1 MSSNVEISLY
11 VDSTMK
17 LLQKISGII
26 AAKMPATP
34 EIIIQSKGRLNN
46 SSSDGTMPSK
56 DAAYYRAFHAL
67 KNGEVQTEEELRT
80 LIFPN
85 GTSDAN
91 YRSFKSRLKKRLVNS
106 LMLIS
111 IDADEVSN
119 TDAAIT
125 FPLYMQVTGLMHG

>member
-34 EIIIQSKGRLNN
+34 EIIIQSKGRFNN

-56 DAAYYRAFHAL
+56 DAAYYR
-67 KNGEVQTEEELRT
+67 
-80 LIFPN
+80 
-85 GTSDAN
+85 
-91 YRSFKSRLKKRLVNS
+91 SFKSSLKKRLVNS

-125 FPLYMQVTGLMHG
+125 FPLYMQVIGLMHG